1 MGSLSALMGRKILS
15 LHFNQYFITN
25 LLLKCFMDVKYH
37 TLNISRAAITY
48 QHLFERKITKMAVLY
63 FEETNR
69 ACGTVCRTCML
80 CEGITRRINGIC
92 AMCKV
97 TWVYGRSY
105 PGYRVLCLI
114 GKEMPCKY
122 MYLPN

>member
-1 MGSLSALMGRKILS
+1 MLNRKVS
-15 LHFNQYFITN
+15 PNGP
-25 LLLKCFMDVKYH
+25 LLFKKRVGDPEGTPLKYH